1 MSEPDG
7 APGEAEVLLAEGSPS
22 GDAEPADRPP
32 VRQGLSFAA
41 VSFIVSVLIGIGSS
55 VWTSRLY
62 GIRVI
67 GEYALVSAPYLIT
80 TQISQVNEGTAF
92 VRAAADLPARGMRVS
107 ALFRLILGFSA
118 VLTLTVS
125 TIVFLIAAVLLRGPV
140 GQPELVVPALVVM
153 VGYVCLDNLSWNI
166 DSVLSAFRAGHVLF
180 WARTVQLVSFLVVA
194 VAMAELTRSVWGLVV
209 ATLVSFAI
217 PLAVRLSVAH
227 RYVRWR
233 LPEGVVREHRHELPA
248 MLRFGLVLVPAV
260 LLGAVTGQAGMW
272 VVGATASVAVT
283 GAYARALGL
292 ASKFQEAAYRIAE
305 ILMPGMVERY
315 RQGDPDGAADLLD
328 RAFRLTG
335 VALLTLAAV
344 GGGAGTGV
352 LRVFGPGFDQA
363 NVVLALLSLSFVL
376 LVLNYLQQQGFLAVG
391 RPGLITTQ
399 SVITSSITGVTM
411 FPLAR
416 LLGATGV
423 AAAYVLAKVVVL
435 VVADRLL
442 GRELTGRRTLSG
454 TRLLLSL
461 GATWGVGY
469 VVAWALVQVSAGMV
483 MTAVAVAVGA
493 LASLLTAEVL
503 GVLPRADRDRLLE
516 MVRSRLSRSS

>member
-1 MSEPDG
+1 LEPTRRCGIDLDQCCS
-7 APGEAEVLLAEGSPS
+7 AQ
-22 GDAEPADRPP
+22 PA
-32 VRQGLSFAA
+32 G
-41 VSFIVSVLIGIGSS
+41 
-55 VWTSRLY
+55 
-62 GIRVI
+62 
-67 GEYALVSAPYLIT
+67 
-80 TQISQVNEGTAF
+80 
-92 VRAAADLPARGMRVS
+92 VRAAADLPARGLRVS
-107 ALFRLILGFSA
+107 ALFRLILGFSVA
-118 VLTLTVS
+118 LTLVVATIVLTV
-125 TIVFLIAAVLLRGPV
+125 AAVLLRGPV
-140 GQPELVVPALVVM
+140 GQPELVLPALVVM
-153 VGYVCLDNLSWNI
+153 IGYVCLDNLSWNI
-166 DSVLSAFRAGHVLF
+166 DSLLSAFRVGHVLF
-180 WARTVQLVSFLVVA
+180 WARTAQLLTFLAVA
-194 VAMAELTRSVWGLVV
+194 VVMAMFTRSVWGLVV
-209 ATLVSFAI
+209 ATLASFAV
-217 PLAVRLSVAH
+217 PLAVRLSFVH
-227 RYVRWR
+227 RYARWR
-233 LPEGVVREHRHELPA
+233 LEPGVIRAHRHELPA

-315 RQGDPDGAADLLD
+315 RHDDADGAADLLD

-391 RPGLITTQ
+391 RPGLITAQ
-399 SVITSSITGVTM
+399 SVLTSAITIGCM

-423 AAAYVLAKVVVL
+423 AAAYVVAKVVVV

-442 GRELTGRRTLSG
+442 GRELVDRPMLSG
-454 TRLLLSL
+454 VGLLLSL

-469 VVAWALVQVSAGMV
+469 VVSWGLVQVSAGMV
-483 MTAVAVAVGA
+483 MTAVAVTAGG
-493 LASLLTAEVL
+493 LASLVTAEVL
-503 GVLPRADRDRLLE
+503 GVVPRADRDRLVA
-516 MVRSRLSRSS
+516 MVRERLPRTS

>member
-1 MSEPDG
+1 LSEVEEP
-7 APGEAEVLLAEGSPS
+7 AGEAEVLVAEGAPS
-22 GDAEPADRPP
+22 GGAEPADRPP
-32 VRQGLSFAA
+32 VRHGLSFAA
-41 VSFIVSVLIGIGSS
+41 VSFFVSVLIGIGSS
-55 VWTSRLY
+55 IWTSRLY

-92 VRAAADLPARGMRVS
+92 VRAAADLPARGLRVS

-118 VLTLTVS
+118 VLTVTVS
-125 TIVFLIAAVLLRGPV
+125 TIVFVVATLLLRGPV
-140 GQPELVVPALVVM
+140 GQPELVLPALVVM

-180 WARTVQLVSFLVVA
+180 WARTSQLLAFLVVA
-194 VAMAELTRSVWGLVV
+194 VAMAPFTRSVWGLVV

-233 LPEGVVREHRHELPA
+233 LPAGVVREHRHELPA

-260 LLGAVTGQAGMW
+260 LVGAITGQAGMW

-315 RQGDPDGAADLLD
+315 RRGDPDGAADLLD

-335 VALLTLAAV
+335 VSLLTLAAV

-363 NVVLALLSLSFVL
+363 NVVLALLCLAFVL
-376 LVLNYLQQQGFLAVG
+376 AVLNYLQQQGLLAVG
-391 RPGLITTQ
+391 RPGLITAQ
-399 SVITSSITGVTM
+399 SVGTSVLTGAAM
-411 FPLAR
+411 FPLAH

-423 AAAYVLAKVVVL
+423 AAAYVLAKVAVV

-454 TRLLLSL
+454 MGLLLSL
-461 GATWGVGY
+461 AATWAVGY
-469 VVAWALVQVSAGMV
+469 GVAWALVQVSAGMA
-483 MTAVAVAVGA
+483 MTAVAVAAGGLAA
-493 LASLLTAEVL
+493 LVVAEVL
-503 GVLPRADRDRLLE
+503 GVVPRDDRDRLLE
-516 MVRSRLSRSS
+516 MVRSRLPRSS